1 MQEEEISQAARMYPT
16 GPQIRAARALI
27 DMSREELASQSG
39 VSSRTVNNIENGDT
53 RPNRTTLEAVMGVL
67 LAEGVEFDAGDP
79 ERGRGPGV
87 YLRLDRQP

>member
-1 MQEEEISQAARMYPT
+1 MYPS
-16 GPQIRAARALI
+16 GSQIRAARALLGL
-27 DMSREELASQSG
+27 SVGELADRAH
-39 VSSRTVNNIENGDT
+39 VSSRTVQNLEADAT
-53 RPNRTTLEAVMGVL
+53 RPNRVTLEAVMGVL